1 MDGVY
6 FNTDHV
12 SFSYNI
18 SKEPSDGYTLHCHNF
33 YEVYYF
39 LEGNVDYL
47 VEGYKYKPVPDSLLL
62 LAPHVFHGAR
72 INDSGPYQRSSLHF
86 HADILAPERRGF
98 LLSAFSVPD
107 CLSHEEIY
115 FTQVERFHLSA
126 YFSALKECAFQG
138 EEYREWALPIC
149 VEALLARIVSM
160 RAQDS
165 GFTACPEP
173 VLGIIRYPNGHLEED
188 ISLDRL
194 SQLFYVSKHHMNKI
208 FRKATGTTVIDYLLR
223 KRIAQA
229 QQLLAEGAS
238 AQDAALKSGFRDYS
252 AFYRAYLRIMGHS
265 PIQDRGVLPS
275 FAEGLQPTA
284 GSCPAGK
291 SITPPQATGHGY

>member
-98 LLSAFSVPD
+98 LLSAFSLLLFAVP
-107 CLSHEEIY
+107 
-115 FTQVERFHLSA
+115 VSA
-126 YFSALKECAFQG
+126 
-138 EEYREWALPIC
+138 
-149 VEALLARIVSM
+149 
-160 RAQDS
+160 
-165 GFTACPEP
+165 
-173 VLGIIRYPNGHLEED
+173 
-188 ISLDRL
+188 SLDF
-194 SQLFYVSKHHMNKI
+194 SDI
-208 FRKATGTTVIDYLLR
+208 
-223 KRIAQA
+223 
-229 QQLLAEGAS
+229 
-238 AQDAALKSGFRDYS
+238 
-252 AFYRAYLRIMGHS
+252 
-265 PIQDRGVLPS
+265 P
-275 FAEGLQPTA
+275 
-284 GSCPAGK
+284 
-291 SITPPQATGHGY
+291 

>member
-1 MDGVY
+1 MEGVY
-6 FNTDHV
+6 LNTDNV
-12 SFSYNI
+12 SFNYSI
-18 SKEPSDGYTLHCHNF
+18 SNQASDGYSLHCHNF

-39 LEGNVDYL
+39 MEGNVDYL
-47 VEGYKYKPVPDSLLL
+47 VEGQRYTPAPDSLLL

-72 INDSGPYQRSSLHF
+72 INDSGPYRRSSLHF
-86 HADILAPERRGF
+86 HSSILTPERRGF

-107 CLSHEEIY
+107 CVSHEEIY

-126 YFSALKECAFQG
+126 YFSALKECASQG

-160 RAQDS
+160 RAQD
-165 GFTACPEP
+165 GDFNACPEP
-173 VLGIIRYPNGHLEED
+173 VLGIIRYLNEHLEED

-208 FRKATGTTVIDYLLR
+208 FRKAAGTTVMDYLLR

-229 QQLLAEGAS
+229 QQLLAGGES
-238 AQDAALKSGFRDYS
+238 AQDAALQSGFRDYS

-265 PIQDRGVLPS
+265 PIQDRGALPS
-275 FAEGLQPTA
+275 LQR
-284 GSCPAGK
+284 
-291 SITPPQATGHGY
+291 GYS